1 MTTPDHTGGPP
12 LPETARVV
20 NIGLPRFAEAVAAQG
35 FDVVSVDWRI
45 PAGGR
50 SELVEALTRLYGPH
64 GDVIDA
70 ANAEVIR
77 RLDTAVPRAVRVR
90 PAGEAVPDFGE
101 RRLLCCGPPL
111 TYADAVDPLRRSMR
125 ASTVA
130 EGWAGDVEE
139 ADRLLAA
146 GEISLDAASLH
157 DTVVPMVTALGPSQ
171 PVWVVENEDGGNR
184 AFAPL
189 NQGPGETP
197 WFGRETPAAIE
208 RLRFLADVAGPLLDE
223 IVQRHGPIDIMTLA
237 AQGLQ
242 MGDDVHIRVQASSN
256 LLLRALVEH
265 LTALDDP
272 RRVELA
278 RFLSANHLFFLT
290 AAMAGARAL
299 TGWAMQVPHS
309 SIVTTMS
316 RNGTEF
322 GVALAGSQ
330 TWHTAPAPPVGHA
343 LYYAGF
349 GPESGAPDVG
359 DSAVIELV
367 GLGGAA
373 AGGAPAIAAFLG
385 GTMADARAT
394 TEELDLICAGRS
406 TRFRLPVLDL
416 RGTPLG
422 VDVRRVVEL
431 GITPK
436 VTTGI
441 LHVSAGTGQVGAGV
455 AEAPLP
461 CFVDALLELDRSLA

>member
-1 MTTPDHTGGPP
+1 MTTADDGGGPP
-12 LPETARVV
+12 LPGTARVV

-45 PAGGR
+45 PAGGQPA
-50 SELVEALTRLYGPH
+50 LVAALNRLYGTH
-64 GDVIDA
+64 GGRVGA

-77 RLDTAVPRAVRVR
+77 RLDTGVPRAVRVR
-90 PAGEAVPDFGE
+90 PAGEVIPELGE
-101 RRLLCCGPPL
+101 RTLLCCGPQVA
-111 TYADAVDPLRRSMR
+111 YEDAVDPLRRSMR
-125 ASTVA
+125 AAVVA
-130 EGWAGDVEE
+130 EGWA
-139 ADRLLAA
+139 ADAEDAARLLAA
-146 GEISLDAASLH
+146 GQIGLDAANRH
-157 DTVVPMVTALGPSQ
+157 ETVVPMVTALGPSQ
-171 PVWVVENEDGGNR
+171 PVWVVENEEGGNT

-197 WFGRETPAAIE
+197 WFGRETPAAVE
-208 RLRFLADVAGPLLDE
+208 RLRFLADVAGPLLDVA
-223 IVQRHGPIDIMTLA
+223 VQTHGPIDILSLA

-242 MGDDVHIRVQASSN
+242 MGDDVHIRVQASTN
-256 LLLRALVEH
+256 LLVRALLEH
-265 LTALDDP
+265 VAALDDP

-316 RNGTEF
+316 RNGTDF
-322 GVALAGSQ
+322 GVALAGSP
-330 TWHTAPAPPVGHA
+330 TWHTAPAPAVGHA

-349 GPESGAPDVG
+349 GPETSAPDVG
-359 DSAVIELV
+359 DSAVLELV

-385 GTMADARAT
+385 GTMADARAA

-406 TRFRLPVLDL
+406 SRFTLPVLDF

-461 CFVDALLELDRSLA
+461 CFIDALLELDRSLA